1 MIKIN
6 TQTEIDAAELRFDAV
21 RSSGPGGQNVN
32 KLSTCVRL
40 YFDLS
45 ASSSLTEAQKE
56 RIQGRLSNRISKEGI
71 LSLSAQDERSQSANK
86 QLVIQRFQA
95 LLAEALFIPKRRKA
109 TQVSYHKRQKRKT
122 VRVQQQQKKR
132 SRGNVGHSQWSD

>member
-6 TQTEIDAAELRFDAV
+6 TTTEIDPAELRFEAV

-45 ASSSLTEAQKE
+45 ASLSLTEAQKE
-56 RIQGRLSNRISKEGI
+56 RIQGRLSNRISKEGV

-86 QLVIQRFQA
+86 QLVIARFQA
-95 LLAEALFIPKRRKA
+95 LLADALFVHKRRKA
-109 TQVSYHKRQKRKT
+109 TKVSYHKRQKRKT
-122 VRVQQQQKKR
+122 ARVQAQKKKS
-132 SRGNVGHSQWSD
+132 SRGNLSHSQWSD